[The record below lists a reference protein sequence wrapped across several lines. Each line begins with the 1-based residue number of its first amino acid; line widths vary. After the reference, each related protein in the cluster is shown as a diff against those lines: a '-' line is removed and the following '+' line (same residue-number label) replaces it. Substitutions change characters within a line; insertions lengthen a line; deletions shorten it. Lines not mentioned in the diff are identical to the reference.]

1 MLRKIGT
8 VDKIPEFLDTIK
20 QSSRSSTGSMSNI
33 KPIRLMGFGHRIY
46 KTTDPRSKLC
56 KKLTLEV
63 TMVDLGL

>member
-1 MLRKIGT
+1 
-8 VDKIPEFLDTIK
+8 LDTIK
-20 QSSRSSTGSMSNI
+20 RSSRSSTGSMSSI

-63 TMVDLGL
+63 SLSYSGL